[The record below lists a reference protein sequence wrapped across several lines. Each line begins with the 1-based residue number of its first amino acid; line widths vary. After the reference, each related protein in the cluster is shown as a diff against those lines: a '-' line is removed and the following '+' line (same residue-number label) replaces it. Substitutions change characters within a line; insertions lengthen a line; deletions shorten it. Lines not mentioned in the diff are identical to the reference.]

1 MNGLLPIE
9 LLEMIEMVGYAIVVI
24 LGLNLAKLTKI
35 ETANLIPAI
44 LVPIE
49 YYLITLL
56 F

>member
-1 MNGLLPIE
+1 MPLE
-9 LLEMIEMVGYAIVVI
+9 LVGTIEMVGYAIVIV
-24 LGLNLAKLTKI
+24 LGLNLAKITKI

-44 LVPIE
+44 LIPIV